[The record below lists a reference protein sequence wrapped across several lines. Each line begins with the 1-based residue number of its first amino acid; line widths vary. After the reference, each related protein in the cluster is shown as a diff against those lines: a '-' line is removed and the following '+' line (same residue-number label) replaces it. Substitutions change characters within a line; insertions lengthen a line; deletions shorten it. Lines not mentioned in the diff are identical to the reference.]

1 MTTCGRWRIGPL
13 RSCDSHGEKLV
24 FWVVRSMCITAM
36 AAIGTVVVVVV
47 CSVTWHP
54 AGSVATTAISVIGG
68 ISGAVTGV
76 GTSAIRS
83 IKRCGRPE
91 TQLPLHETGPEQ

>member
-1 MTTCGRWRIGPL
+1 MTTCGRRIGPL
-13 RSCDSHGEKLV
+13 EACDGHGENLV
-24 FWVVRSMCITAM
+24 FWVVRSTCITAM
-36 AAIGTVVVVVV
+36 AAIGTVAVVVV
-47 CSVTWHP
+47 CSVAWHS
-54 AGSVATTAISVIGG
+54 AGSVATTAITVIGG
-68 ISGAVTGV
+68 ISGAATGV